1 MTDAAEV
8 DLSALDRAKQEERA
22 ERDAELQGKTE
33 LTARLATSLAARPV
47 TAPDPK
53 AE

>member
-1 MTDAAEV
+1 MTEADEI
-8 DLSALDRAKQEERA
+8 DLSALNRATQEERA
-22 ERDAELQGKTE
+22 ERDAEVKEKTE
-33 LTARLATSLAARPV
+33 LTDRLATSLAARRV